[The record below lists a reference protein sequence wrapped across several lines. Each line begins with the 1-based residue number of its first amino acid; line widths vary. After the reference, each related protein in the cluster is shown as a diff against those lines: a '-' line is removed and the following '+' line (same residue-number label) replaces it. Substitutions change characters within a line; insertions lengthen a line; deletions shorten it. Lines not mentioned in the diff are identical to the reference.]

1 VILTNNLKGYKVN
14 LNEYSNA
21 ARSKVL
27 VYGAPKSG
35 KTALVGK
42 LAEHFTLHWFD
53 LENGIKTLLNPAILA
68 PEFRKNVN
76 VITVP
81 DHRLYPIA
89 IDTVREILRGGMKRI
104 CTAHGKVSCPLCAKD
119 VTAKFSEIDLAK
131 LGENDILV
139 IDSLSQLANSAMN
152 KGILKELQKPGGEEY
167 KKTFVDYGVQGA
179 LMEQVLSF
187 IQVADINIVAIS
199 HELESESLEGREKIV
214 PVAGT
219 RNFSLTSAKYFDTV
233 VHASVVNKQHR
244 AFSSSTYSPTIITG
258 SRLAID
264 LDEKKGGE
272 LSLISLFRRG

>member
-1 VILTNNLKGYKVN
+1 MNLDDF
-14 LNEYSNA
+14 SQS
-21 ARSKVL
+21 ARTKVL

-42 LAEHFTLHWFD
+42 LAEVGFKLHWLD

-68 PEFRKNVN
+68 PQFRKNVN
-76 VITVP
+76 VISIP

-89 IDTVREILRGGMKRI
+89 IDTVREVFRGGNKRI
-104 CTAHGKVSCPLCAKD
+104 CSAHGKVSCPLCAKD
-119 VTAKFSEIDLAK
+119 TNAKHSEIDIAK
-131 LGENDILV
+131 LGTDDILV

-167 KKTFVDYGVQGA
+167 KRTFVDYGVQGA

-187 IQVADINIVAIS
+187 LQVADINTVAIS

-233 VHASVVNKQHR
+233 VHCAIVNKQHR

-264 LDEKKGGE
+264 VDEKKGGE
-272 LSLISLFRRG
+272 LSLASLFRRG